1 MEFQIQHSGS
11 LLKENKYVINI
22 SITLHLPQ
30 RQQISVGPLFTQMF
44 LYKYKNLSKTY

>member
-22 SITLHLPQ
+22 SITLYLPQ
-30 RQQISVGPLFTQMF
+30 RQQISVGPLLLKCF
-44 LYKYKNLSKTY
+44 YKYKNLSETY